1 MAVGFEYS
9 YVLSPGTPHSSA
21 SGVFTVFSSV
31 VTIIKTL
38 RFFNQNEVMDSD
50 QYVYQ
55 FNNGALGCFIS
66 FFFFLFVPYVQKLV
80 KVVAV
85 DGSGLDSDEWRV
97 YVLAE
102 QSLQK
107 WILVPGEV
115 ERLVYEFDV
124 NRMVREAFHETVWVS
139 CI

>member
-1 MAVGFEYS
+1 
-9 YVLSPGTPHSSA
+9 
-21 SGVFTVFSSV
+21 
-31 VTIIKTL
+31 
-38 RFFNQNEVMDSD
+38 
-50 QYVYQ
+50 
-55 FNNGALGCFIS
+55 
-66 FFFFLFVPYVQKLV
+66 V

-85 DGSGLDSDEWRV
+85 AGSGFESDEWRV

-115 ERLVYEFDV
+115 EKLVYEFDV

-139 CI
+139 YI

>member
-1 MAVGFEYS
+1 
-9 YVLSPGTPHSSA
+9 
-21 SGVFTVFSSV
+21 
-31 VTIIKTL
+31 
-38 RFFNQNEVMDSD
+38 
-50 QYVYQ
+50 
-55 FNNGALGCFIS
+55 
-66 FFFFLFVPYVQKLV
+66 V

-85 DGSGLDSDEWRV
+85 DGLGLDSDEWRV
-97 YVLAE
+97 YILAE

-115 ERLVYEFDV
+115 ERLVYESDV

>member
-1 MAVGFEYS
+1 VWCCDTGP
-9 YVLSPGTPHSSA
+9 VLTSDNVA
-21 SGVFTVFSSV
+21 FSV
-31 VTIIKTL
+31 L
-38 RFFNQNEVMDSD
+38 
-50 QYVYQ
+50 Y
-55 FNNGALGCFIS
+55 C
-66 FFFFLFVPYVQKLV
+66 QKLV

-85 DGSGLDSDEWRV
+85 DGSGFDSDEWRV

-107 WILVPGEV
+107 WILVPGEA
-115 ERLVYEFDV
+115 ERLVYECEV